1 MYILTGIPLSNT
13 VIYLLDGDFR
23 PVKQG
28 EIGEIFVSGLNLAEG
43 YVNGRDPEKFVEN
56 PLAVEFSKFKVTQTR
71 IKNSKRFFSHRILT
85 SLSHRRLRLLT

>member
-1 MYILTGIPLSNT
+1 MQLSMNISCNNNIYKALLMFHIYILTGIPLSNT

-56 PLAVEFSKFKVTQTR
+56 PLAVEISKFKVTHTN
-71 IKNSKRFFSHRILT
+71 INYA
-85 SLSHRRLRLLT
+85 